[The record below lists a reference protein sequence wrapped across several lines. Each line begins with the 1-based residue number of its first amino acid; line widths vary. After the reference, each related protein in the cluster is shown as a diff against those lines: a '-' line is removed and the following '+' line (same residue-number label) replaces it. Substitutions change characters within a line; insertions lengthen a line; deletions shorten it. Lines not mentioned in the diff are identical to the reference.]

1 MGRHSKAQGR
11 GLYLSTKEVR
21 SNIKGF
27 VQLRTSIASGVVA
40 IEGRKHLHR
49 LIVDRENL
57 TVFLFDSIWEVD
69 RSNLLSGT
77 EGTRKNNLSRFGS
90 KI

>member
-1 MGRHSKAQGR
+1 M
-11 GLYLSTKEVR
+11 
-21 SNIKGF
+21 
-27 VQLRTSIASGVVA
+27 VA

-77 EGTRKNNLSRFGS
+77 EGDRKNNYPGS
-90 KI
+90 TQKFDNF